1 MPPTSYSPLMLVFL
15 NLLKVHGGSHVLIH
29 PGSTV
34 TKREFAEVFHE
45 AWVSCVKVS
54 TIVNGFRESGIYP
67 LNPSA
72 ISTAKLKPSLPFSA
86 CGRPLS
92 VSKELSE
99 IESFE
104 KLMKPETI
112 ALYNERLEEGYDL
125 ETDELY
131 CMWSKLKKTLNI

>member
-1 MPPTSYSPLMLVFL
+1 MHIFAGERFHYNPMKNSVPGVFFGHSP
-15 NLLKVHGGSHVLIH
+15 NGW
-29 PGSTV
+29 T
-34 TKREFAEVFHE
+34 
-45 AWVSCVKVS
+45 KVS

-92 VSKELSE
+92 VSKEQSE

-112 ALYNERLEEGYDL
+112 TLYNERLEEGYDL

-131 CMWSKLKKTLNI
+131 CIWSKLKKTLNI